1 MYVAIVGGGRGSAKK
16 YVLVKESFR
25 DEQGRPRSRTVQ
37 NLGPLDA
44 LLEKDPQALEKL
56 RARFQ
61 SDREAKR
68 TTAAAVRAERLRA
81 QLGSVEDS
89 HLPMPVLRYGHFPL
103 RRIWTK
109 DLQLDVKIRNLQAK
123 SARAFDLNAA
133 LSFLVFLKV
142 LDPHAVRF
150 DFASKDEF
158 IGDPAADLTLD
169 ELGSALDFCAGAK
182 DELFGWVNRRLD
194 AQFGKTPLT
203 LVVFDVST
211 NFASNP
217 LSVALVVDA
226 AGFPRDFAVRAGDAS
241 EGSTNAFEALKR
253 KYGVEGT
260 FENVA
265 ENAIDAEAISDAFRT
280 MAGSFVLH
288 PMGVGSCA
296 RIEGHVGICV
306 LALLVVRLLQEK
318 LRKADVLMSADEI
331 GRILSSASTALLRS
345 GDALAFLHVGDVSN
359 PRRRSPEASTEAL
372 LARMEAEKAKPAG
385 IEAILRATGLKPLP
399 RTAGR
404 HELARCL
411 GTRFGS
417 DAEALSPIVL
427 AQL

>member
-81 QLGSVEDS
+81 QLDSVEDS
-89 HLPMPVLRYGHFPL
+89 HLPMPVVRYGHFPL

-123 SARAFDLNAA
+123 SARVFDLNAA
-133 LSFLVFLKV
+133 LFFLTFTKI
-142 LDPHAVRF
+142 LDPTSARF

-158 IGDPAADLTLD
+158 IGDPAADLTLED
-169 ELGSALDFCAGAK
+169 FGSALDLLAGAK
-182 DELFGWVNRRLD
+182 DEIFGWVNRRLD
-194 AQFGKTPLT
+194 AQFGKTRTT
-203 LVVFDVST
+203 LVVCDVST
-211 NFASNP
+211 DFASEP

-226 AGFPRDFAVRAGDAS
+226 AGFPRDFAVRAGDGSAS
-241 EGSTNAFEALKR
+241 STNAFETLKR
-253 KYGVEGT
+253 KYGVEGSIET
-260 FENVA
+260 T
-265 ENAIDAEAISDAFRT
+265 EAISEAFRT

-288 PMGVGSCA
+288 PMDVQKSA
-296 RIEGHVGICV
+296 RIEGHFGICV
-306 LALLVVRLLQEK
+306 LALLLVQLLQEK
-318 LRKADVLMSADEI
+318 LRKADVLMSAEEI
-331 GRILSSASTALLRS
+331 GRTLSSASTALLRS
-345 GDALAFLHVGDVSN
+345 GDALAFLHVGEVSN
-359 PRRRSPEASTEAL
+359 PRRGSPEASTEAL
-372 LARMEAEKAKPAG
+372 LASTEAEKAKPAG

>member
-133 LSFLVFLKV
+133 LFFLTFTKV
-142 LDPHAVRF
+142 LDPTDSTSRARTN
-150 DFASKDEF
+150 SSE
-158 IGDPAADLTLD
+158 T
-169 ELGSALDFCAGAK
+169 
-182 DELFGWVNRRLD
+182 RRR
-194 AQFGKTPLT
+194 TSR
-203 LVVFDVST
+203 ST
-211 NFASNP
+211 NSDRHSTFAQ
-217 LSVALVVDA
+217 A
-226 AGFPRDFAVRAGDAS
+226 
-241 EGSTNAFEALKR
+241 
-253 KYGVEGT
+253 
-260 FENVA
+260 
-265 ENAIDAEAISDAFRT
+265 
-280 MAGSFVLH
+280 
-288 PMGVGSCA
+288 
-296 RIEGHVGICV
+296 
-306 LALLVVRLLQEK
+306 
-318 LRKADVLMSADEI
+318 
-331 GRILSSASTALLRS
+331 
-345 GDALAFLHVGDVSN
+345 
-359 PRRRSPEASTEAL
+359 
-372 LARMEAEKAKPAG
+372 
-385 IEAILRATGLKPLP
+385 P
-399 RTAGR
+399 RTNSSVG
-404 HELARCL
+404 
-411 GTRFGS
+411 
-417 DAEALSPIVL
+417 
-427 AQL
+427 

>member
-1 MYVAIVGGGRGSAKK
+1 MYVAVVGGGRGSAKK

-44 LLEKDPQALEKL
+44 LIEKDPQALEKL
-56 RARFQ
+56 RARFR

-68 TTAAAVRAERLRA
+68 TTAAAVRDERLRA
-81 QLGSVEDS
+81 QLDSAEDS
-89 HLPMPVLRYGHFPL
+89 HLSMLVVRYGHFPL

-109 DLQLDVKIRNLQAK
+109 DLQLDVKLRNLQAK
-123 SARAFDLNAA
+123 SARPFDLNAA
-133 LSFLVFLKV
+133 LSFLAFMKV
-142 LDPHAVRF
+142 PDPHSARF

-158 IGDPAADLTLD
+158 IGDPAADLALD
-169 ELGSALDFCAGAK
+169 DLGSALDFMTGAK

-203 LVVFDVST
+203 LAVCDVST
-211 NFASNP
+211 DFASAP

-226 AGFPRDFAVRAGDAS
+226 ASFPRDFAVRAGDCSAS
-241 EGSTNAFEALKR
+241 STNAFETLKR
-253 KYGVEGT
+253 KYGVDEAI
-260 FENVA
+260 ENV
-265 ENAIDAEAISDAFRT
+265 EAISDAFRA
-280 MAGSFVLH
+280 MASRFGFH
-288 PMGVGSCA
+288 PMCAQKSA

-306 LALLVVRLLQEK
+306 LALLIVRLLQEK
-318 LRKADVLMSADEI
+318 LRKANVLMSAEEI
-331 GRILSSASTALLRS
+331 GRILSSASTALLQS

-359 PRRRSPEASTEAL
+359 PRRQCPDASTEAL
-372 LARMEAEKAKPAG
+372 LASMEAEKAKPAG